1 MATILQTDQQGGVAR
16 RHRTSRRDRFYLW
29 QTLVCAAIA
38 VGGFLPTY
46 WLQLAPRTFI
56 GPSLLHIH
64 GALCTLWIF
73 FLVSQASL
81 VARGR
86 IRNHRDWGLAGI
98 ALATAVVI
106 VGISAAI
113 VSLKFELGRG
123 LGDAARS
130 FLVVPLAA
138 MARFAIF
145 TGAAIAFTRQADWHK
160 RFMIVGTV
168 GLIEAAAARI
178 AFTLAVGYGP
188 GMRPGLMSPPPAAM
202 PIIVGLLL
210 QLIIVA
216 GMIHDRKTRGLVHP
230 AWIIGLVVSVAVIFL
245 KVPLSSTAGWLS
257 FADWTTRI
265 AG

>member
-1 MATILQTDQQGGVAR
+1 MATILQTDRQSGVAR
-16 RHRTSRRDRFYLW
+16 HRTRPHDRFYLW

-38 VGGFLPTY
+38 IGGFLPTY
-46 WLQLAPRTFI
+46 WLQLAPRSFI
-56 GPSLLHIH
+56 GPPLLHIH

-81 VARGR
+81 IVRGKR
-86 IRNHRDWGLAGI
+86 RNHRDWGLAGI
-98 ALATAVVI
+98 ALATAVII

-123 LGDAARS
+123 LGDASRS

-145 TGAAIAFTRQADWHK
+145 TGAAIGFTHQSDWHK

-178 AFTLAVGYGP
+178 AFTFAVGYGP
-188 GMRPGLMSPPPAAM
+188 GLRPGLLPPPPATI
-202 PIIVGLLL
+202 PIAVGLLL
-210 QLIIVA
+210 QLIIIA
-216 GMIHDRKTRGLVHP
+216 GMVHDRRTRGSVHP
-230 AWIIGLVVSVAVIFL
+230 AWTIGLIGSVAVILL
-245 KVPLSSTAGWLS
+245 KVPLSTTAGWLA